1 VNTFARLPL
10 TRPTASR
17 NATRL
22 LIASAAAALTCLVSV
37 WTAAPASAIVKK
49 VGSTTV
55 GLQPVMVGSLHDGPS
70 INGVF
75 NALPESF
82 ENPSGHPVLH
92 GSNVFLVYWDPTNHY
107 HADWKAVIDGFVENV
122 NKSENAYSDVF
133 AVDEQYTD
141 KSDEPAYNHLIYRG
155 SYTDTSPYPTAGCT
169 DPGPLEESKRHHIG
183 PITCLTD
190 TQIRTHLTEFI
201 EHNKLPKGMS
211 SVYYL
216 LTPPGVA
223 VCLDAGTE
231 TGHCSTFGTKTE
243 SYDNSFCSYHSDI
256 NPGGLETGD
265 TNTILYG
272 VIPWTA
278 GGAGDGQL
286 AANDQTEAPE
296 CQDGG
301 FNAGEREAYEEP
313 PEARDTEEQEAFE
326 ELKAKEKEKEE
337 TTRALKGPHDE
348 EPNQKPCPTA
358 DGYCD
363 VGLADLIIN
372 QLAVEQQDIVTDP
385 LLNSWKD
392 SAGNEVTDECRNF
405 FAPALGGAATANEE
419 TGAGTLYNQE
429 IAGGQYY
436 LNESFNLDG
445 ERLSFPGVYCQHGI
459 SLAPEFNSVSPV
471 GAGEAVG
478 FDGGESLITLNA
490 AVRYSKS
497 GTPESNYAKMK
508 WNFGDGSPE
517 VTGYAPGSPPCE
529 TPWLSECAE
538 SVYHTYKTPGTYT
551 VTLTVTDVGGNTASA
566 SHEVTVTGLPP
577 EPAQTP
583 PSSGSPGSP
592 AVTSTPSVVP
602 TTVGGTSASGA
613 LVPVPVASAFVLSH
627 SLKSTLSKGLVVH
640 YQVNE
645 QVAGHFEVL
654 LGQKMAKKL
663 KVHGSLA
670 SDLPTGSEPEVV
682 IGTGLVVTLKGG
694 GSTTHVTFTKNAT
707 AALRHVK
714 KVALSLR
721 LIVRNAA
728 VDNPATSI
736 VTSAFTLTR

>member
-1 VNTFARLPL
+1 MNIFARLSLP
-10 TRPTASR
+10 RPTAPR

-22 LIASAAAALTCLVSV
+22 LIASAVTVLMCVVSV
-37 WTAAPASAIVKK
+37 APASAVVEKD
-49 VGSTTV
+49 GSTTV
-55 GLQPVMVGSLHDGPS
+55 GLQPVNVGSLHDGPS
-70 INGVF
+70 INGIF
-75 NALPESF
+75 DALPESF

-107 HADWKAVIDGFVENV
+107 HADWKTLIDGFVENV
-122 NKSENAYSDVF
+122 NASENAYSDAF

-155 SYTDTSPYPTAGCT
+155 SYTDTTPYPTAGCT
-169 DPGPLEESKRHHIG
+169 DPDPLEESKRHHIG
-183 PITCLTD
+183 PLTCLTD

-201 EHNKLPKGMS
+201 EQNKLPKGMN

-223 VCLDAGTE
+223 VCLDTGTE

-278 GGAGDGQL
+278 GGVGDGQL
-286 AANDQTEAPE
+286 APKDQTEAPE

-301 FNAGEREAYEEP
+301 FNAGAREEYEEP
-313 PEARDTEEQEAFE
+313 PEPRDAEEQTAFE
-326 ELKAKEKEKEE
+326 KLKPKEKEQEE
-337 TTRALKGPHDE
+337 NVRALKGPHDE

-405 FAPALGGAATANEE
+405 FAPAPGGSATANEE
-419 TGAGTLYNQE
+419 TGAGTLSNQE
-429 IAGGQYY
+429 IAGGSYY
-436 LNESFNLDG
+436 LNSAFNLAG
-445 ERLSFPGVYCQHGI
+445 ERLSFPGVYCLLGI
-459 SLAPEFNSVSPV
+459 TLTPEFNTVSAV
-471 GAGEAVG
+471 GTGETVG
-478 FDGGESLITLNA
+478 FDGGESIITLNA
-490 AVRYSKS
+490 ASRYSKS
-497 GTPESNYAKMK
+497 GTPEANYAKMK
-508 WNFGDGSPE
+508 WNFGDGSSE

-538 SVYHTYKTPGTYT
+538 SVYHSYKAPGTYT

-566 SHEVTVTGLPP
+566 SHEVTVTGPP
-577 EPAQTP
+577 AEPAQTP
-583 PSSGSPGSP
+583 PAPAPPSSP
-592 AVTSTPSVVP
+592 AVTSTPSVVASAP
-602 TTVGGTSASGA
+602 GGTSASGA
-613 LVPVPVASAFVLSH
+613 PVPAPVASAYVLSH
-627 SLKSTLSKGLVVH
+627 SLKSTISKGLAVH

-645 QVAGHFEVL
+645 QVAGHVEVL

-663 KVHGSLA
+663 KIHGSLA
-670 SDLPTGSEPEVV
+670 SDLPVGSEPEVV

-694 GSTTHVTFTKNAT
+694 GSTTHVTFTKNAA
-707 AALRHVK
+707 AALRHIK

-728 VDNPATSI
+728 VENPATAV
-736 VTSAFTLTR
+736 VTSAFTLAR